1 MQRIFLT
8 ALTALFGLSLLALPA
23 QARSHAHDLVQADS
37 TLFADSGRHRTAK
50 GSHVKVTTQA
60 KARHHGEAKHPA
72 EAKHHG
78 EAKHHTEAKHH
89 GDHHASHHHGEPA
102 HRERTGEH
110 ALQHVGDVQHCRA
123 AWYGAEHSQKRTS
136 DGGYFDHNA
145 MTAAHRTLPFGSV
158 VKVTNMRTD
167 KTVNVRVTDRGPTSR
182 KLCIDI
188 SSGAA
193 HKIGM
198 YHEGIGNVRLELVKR

>member
-1 MQRIFLT
+1 MHRIFLT
-8 ALTALFGLSLLALPA
+8 ALTAFFGLSLLALPA

-50 GSHVKVTTQA
+50 GSRVKVTTQA
-60 KARHHGEAKHPA
+60 KARHHGEAKHHA
-72 EAKHHG
+72 
-78 EAKHHTEAKHH
+78 EAKHH
-89 GDHHASHHHGEPA
+89 GDHHASHHHGHHHGEPA

-136 DGGYFDHNA
+136 DGGHFDHNA

-158 VKVTNMRTD
+158 VKVTSMRTG
-167 KTVNVRVTDRGPTSR
+167 KSVNVHVTDRGPVSR

-188 SSGAA
+188 SSDAA
-193 HKIGM
+193 HQIGM

>member
-1 MQRIFLT
+1 MHRIFLT
-8 ALTALFGLSLLALPA
+8 ALTAFFGLSLLALPA

-50 GSHVKVTTQA
+50 G
-60 KARHHGEAKHPA
+60 RHHGEAKHHA
-72 EAKHHG
+72 
-78 EAKHHTEAKHH
+78 EAKHH

-136 DGGYFDHNA
+136 DGGHFDHNA

-158 VKVTNMRTD
+158 VKVTSMRTG
-167 KTVNVRVTDRGPTSR
+167 KSVNVRVTDRGPVSR
-182 KLCIDI
+182 KQCIDI

-193 HKIGM
+193 HQIGM

>member
-37 TLFADSGRHRTAK
+37 TLFADSGRHGTAK
-50 GSHVKVTTQA
+50 GSRVKVTTQS
-60 KARHHGEAKHPA
+60 KARHHGEAKHHPD
-72 EAKHHG
+72 AKHHG
-78 EAKHHTEAKHH
+78 
-89 GDHHASHHHGEPA
+89 GHHHGEPG

-136 DGGYFDHNA
+136 DGGYFDHNS

-158 VKVTNMRTD
+158 VKVTNMRTG

-198 YHEGIGNVRLELVKR
+198 YHEGIGSVRLELVKR